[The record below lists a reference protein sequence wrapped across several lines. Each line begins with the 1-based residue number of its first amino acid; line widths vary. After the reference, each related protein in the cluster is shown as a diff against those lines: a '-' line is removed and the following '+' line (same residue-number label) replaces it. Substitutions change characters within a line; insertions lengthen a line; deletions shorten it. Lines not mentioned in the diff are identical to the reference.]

1 MTVDH
6 HDKIEKPANS
16 PSPEPQGP
24 LTKDETE
31 DELQAKA
38 KVRPERTANFKDYLR
53 IFSYATKWDFFAYAA
68 GFFASIGAGIT
79 LPLMNVVFALGQ
91 FVGNFTEYFMPG
103 STTSRSEF
111 NKSIDKLALYMFA
124 LFLGRFVLNSINK
137 FVFRMIGIRL
147 SSAIRLHYLQ
157 RLFGQ
162 SIHVLDSMPPGYATG
177 TITSTANVLQLG
189 ISEKLGTFV
198 EYNSTIVAAIIV
210 AFVKNWSLTLVT
222 SSIILYLFLVLGTFL
237 PMILKVNALITKAEG
252 RAGAVA
258 SEALA
263 SVRMVA
269 ACGAESR
276 ISRRYAQFAE
286 ETRQHGKLL
295 SPLVGGQLGL
305 IFFGLYAGFALCFWF
320 GAKSYSEGRLDNVG
334 DVLVVLL
341 SVMIVVLS
349 LERTST
355 PLLAVG
361 KATVAACEFFVVID
375 APQPAKGTLKEPEV
389 SSTQDIIFED
399 VTFAYPSR
407 PHVKV
412 LDGLDLRI
420 EAGKINAIVGP
431 SGGGKSTIVGLI
443 QRWYTLQDQ
452 HVLAKVIEKEKKG
465 GRKNKKDESDEDV
478 DAENVVDNE
487 PEESGPPIEV
497 HGRILTAGQLLDDID
512 LKWWRSQIGLV
523 SQEPFLFN
531 DTIYKNVAYG
541 LIGSPWEN
549 ETEDKKR
556 ELVREACRESF
567 ADEFIDRLPDGL
579 DTLVGDSGAKLSGGQ
594 RQRLAI
600 ARSIVRKPSI
610 LILDEATSAIDVR
623 GERIVQAALDRAA
636 KDRTTITIAHRL
648 STIKKADRIIVLK
661 KGKVAESGTHDSL
674 MTIEGGVYSGL
685 VHAQSLS
692 LGEPTDAGD
701 ESVETE
707 DKPTLANVTSIA
719 ASEVDT
725 STEASKDKARNFFT
739 SFGRLFYESKN
750 VWPAFFLTLFAGAC
764 VGAGVPLQ
772 AWIFG
777 KIIVSFN
784 DIGTDSDLS
793 GSNFWSLMFVV
804 LASGIG
810 ISYFVVVFVATRMS
824 STIRVKYQKQY
835 FDAVMFQKTSF
846 FDHEDHSHGTITS
859 RLGQDPK
866 QLEELMGLN
875 MASVFVALFN
885 VVGAISIA
893 FAFAWKLAL
902 VSCCVVLPIMIVS
915 AYWRF
920 KYELAFEKMNNDV
933 FAESSKFASESIGA
947 FRTVTSLTLE
957 DSICLRYQNLLNEH
971 VVSAYRKARWVSILF
986 GFSDSASMACQA
998 LNFWWGGRLL
1008 SRHEIGLVA
1017 FFVCFMAITNGSEAA
1032 GQALGFGP
1040 NSAMASAAA
1049 NRILNMRE
1057 SRPRDKVSTS
1067 QEIPDT
1073 DGGMSIEL
1081 ENIAFKY
1088 PTRSTPVFKG
1098 LSLKIEKGQFTGLVG
1113 ASGSGKSS
1121 IISLLE
1127 RFYDLD
1133 KGRILLNGKDA
1144 TDINLYEYR
1153 KYFSLVAQEATLFQ
1167 GTIRENILLGV
1178 DPLAI
1183 TDEQLHQACRDAS
1196 IHDFIVSLPEG
1207 YNTNIGSRGVSLSG
1221 GQKQRVAIAR
1231 ALIRD
1236 PKVLLLDEATSS
1248 LDSESEKLVQSAFER
1263 ASEGRTMLVVAHRL
1277 ATVQN
1282 ADVIFVLGD
1291 GQLLEHGNHAELLKR
1306 RGVYW
1311 NMCQSQALDR

>member
-1 MTVDH
+1 MAADH
-6 HDKIEKPANS
+6 GPVTEKPSGS
-16 PSPEPQGP
+16 PSSSPP
-24 LTKDETE
+24 DESTQNAKE
-31 DELQAKA
+31 EESQAAA
-38 KVRPERTANFKDYLR
+38 KTRPERTANFKDYMR
-53 IFSYATKWDFFAYAA
+53 IFSYATKWDFVAYAA

-79 LPLMNVVFALGQ
+79 LPLMNVVFGQ
-91 FVGNFTEYFMPG
+91 FVGNFTDYFLPG
-103 STTSRSEF
+103 NTTSQSEF
-111 NKSIDKLALYMFA
+111 NSSIDKLALYMFF
-124 LFLGRFVLNSINK
+124 LFLGRFVLNAINK

-157 RLFGQ
+157 SLFGQ

-189 ISEKLGTFV
+189 ISEKLGIFV
-198 EYNSTIVAAIIV
+198 EYNSTIVAALIV

-222 SSIILYLFLVLGTFL
+222 SSIILYLFLVLGIFL
-237 PMILKVNALITKAEG
+237 PMILKVNALLTKAEG

-276 ISRRYAQFAE
+276 ISKKYAAFVE

-295 SPLVGGQLGL
+295 SPLIGGQLGFV
-305 IFFGLYAGFALCFWF
+305 FFGLYAGFALCFWY

-375 APQPAKGTLKEPEV
+375 APQPPKGHLKDPEV
-389 SSTQDIIFED
+389 SSTQDIVFEG
-399 VTFAYPSR
+399 VTFSYPSR

-412 LDGLDLRI
+412 LDDLDLRI
-420 EAGKINAIVGP
+420 EAGKINAVVGP
-431 SGGGKSTIVGLI
+431 SGSGKSTIVGLI

-452 HVLAKVIEKEKKG
+452 HVLAKVIEKEKTG
-465 GRKNKKDESDEDV
+465 GKKNKKAESEED
-478 DAENVVDNE
+478 DDLANPTETE
-487 PEESGPPIEV
+487 SEERGPPIEIR
-497 HGRILTAGQLLDDID
+497 GRVTTSGQLLDDIE

-523 SQEPFLFN
+523 QQEPFLFN
-531 DTIYKNVAYG
+531 DTIYNNVAYG
-541 LIGSPWEN
+541 LIGTPWED
-549 ETEDKKR
+549 ESEDKKR
-556 ELVREACRESF
+556 ELVREACREAF
-567 ADEFIDRLPDGL
+567 ADEFIDRLPDKYHSI
-579 DTLVGDSGAKLSGGQ
+579 VGDSGAKLSGGQ

-623 GERIVQAALDRAA
+623 GERIVQAALDRVA
-636 KDRTTITIAHRL
+636 KNRTTITIAHRL

-661 KGKVAESGTHDSL
+661 KGKVVESGTHDSL
-674 MTIEGGVYSGL
+674 ITVDGGVYSGL

-692 LGEPTDAGD
+692 LGEPTEAGY
-701 ESVETE
+701 ESVEPE
-707 DKPTLANVTSIA
+707 DKPTLANVQSVA
-719 ASEVDT
+719 ASEVEMNAEVAKGKKG
-725 STEASKDKARNFFT
+725 SPFASF
-739 SFGRLFYESKN
+739 SRLFLESKN
-750 VWPAFFLTLFAGAC
+750 IYPAFALTLFAAAC
-764 VGAGVPLQ
+764 VGSGVPLQ

-784 DIGTDSDLS
+784 YIGTDSDRS
-793 GSNFWSLMFVV
+793 ESNFWALMFVV
-804 LASGIG
+804 LAVGIG
-810 ISYFVVVFVATRMS
+810 VSYFVVIFVATRMS
-824 STIRVKYQKQY
+824 ATVRAKYQQQY

-846 FDHEDHSHGTITS
+846 FDHEDHSHGTMTS
-859 RLGQDPK
+859 RLGTDPK
-866 QLEELMGLN
+866 QLEEMMGLN

-885 VVGAISIA
+885 VAGAVAIA
-893 FAFAWKLAL
+893 FAHTWKLAV
-902 VSCCVVLPIMIVS
+902 VSCCVVLPVMIIS

-957 DSICLRYQNLLNEH
+957 DSICLRYQNLLDEH
-971 VVSAYRKARWVSILF
+971 VVSAYKKARWVSILF

-1008 SRHEIGLVA
+1008 SRYEIGLVA

-1040 NSAMASAAA
+1040 NAALSSAAA
-1049 NRILNMRE
+1049 DRILKMRE
-1057 SRPRDKVSTS
+1057 SRPQDKVSTS
-1067 QEIPDT
+1067 QEIPDI

-1081 ENIAFKY
+1081 DNIHFKY

-1098 LSLKIEKGQFTGLVG
+1098 LSLKIEKGQFAALVG
-1113 ASGSGKSS
+1113 ASGCGKTS
-1121 IISLLE
+1121 IISLME

-1133 KGRILLNGKDA
+1133 KGRILLNGKDS

-1167 GTIRENILLGV
+1167 GTLRENILLGV
-1178 DPLAI
+1178 DPASI

-1196 IHDFIVSLPEG
+1196 IHDFIVSLPDG
-1207 YNTNIGSRGVSLSG
+1207 LNTNVGSRGVSLSG

-1248 LDSESEKLVQSAFER
+1248 LDSESEKLVQAAFER
-1263 ASEGRTMLVVAHRL
+1263 ASEGRTMLAVAHRL

-1291 GQLLEHGNHAELLKR
+1291 GQLLEQGSHVELLRK

-1311 NMCQSQALDR
+1311 HMCQSQALDR

>member
-38 KVRPERTANFKDYLR
+38 KVRPERTANFKDYLVTD
-53 IFSYATKWDFFAYAA
+53 ILLCNKM
-68 GFFASIGAGIT
+68 GFLCVCCRLFASIGAGIT
-79 LPLMNVVFALGQ
+79 LPLMNVVFGQ

-1040 NSAMASAAA
+1040 NSAMASCSCESYSKHE
-1049 NRILNMRE
+1049 RE
-1057 SRPRDKVSTS
+1057 QTARQGLYLTGDPRHRWW
-1067 QEIPDT
+1067 
-1073 DGGMSIEL
+1073 
-1081 ENIAFKY
+1081 N
-1088 PTRSTPVFKG
+1088 
-1098 LSLKIEKGQFTGLVG
+1098 
-1113 ASGSGKSS
+1113 
-1121 IISLLE
+1121 
-1127 RFYDLD
+1127 
-1133 KGRILLNGKDA
+1133 
-1144 TDINLYEYR
+1144 
-1153 KYFSLVAQEATLFQ
+1153 
-1167 GTIRENILLGV
+1167 V
-1178 DPLAI
+1178 D
-1183 TDEQLHQACRDAS
+1183 
-1196 IHDFIVSLPEG
+1196 
-1207 YNTNIGSRGVSLSG
+1207 
-1221 GQKQRVAIAR
+1221 
-1231 ALIRD
+1231 
-1236 PKVLLLDEATSS
+1236 
-1248 LDSESEKLVQSAFER
+1248 
-1263 ASEGRTMLVVAHRL
+1263 
-1277 ATVQN
+1277 
-1282 ADVIFVLGD
+1282 
-1291 GQLLEHGNHAELLKR
+1291 
-1306 RGVYW
+1306 
-1311 NMCQSQALDR
+1311 

>member
-1 MTVDH
+1 MTIDH
-6 HDKIEKPANS
+6 DGIIEKPSSS
-16 PSPEPQGP
+16 PSSTPQDSS
-24 LTKDETE
+24 TRDKKEN
-31 DELQAKA
+31 ELQAKA
-38 KVRPERTANFKDYLR
+38 KVRPERTANFKDYMR
-53 IFSYATKWDFFAYAA
+53 IFSYATTWDFFAYAV
-68 GFFASIGAGIT
+68 GFISSVGAGVDN
-79 LPLMNVVFALGQ
+79 L
-91 FVGNFTEYFMPG
+91 
-103 STTSRSEF
+103 
-111 NKSIDKLALYMFA
+111 
-124 LFLGRFVLNSINK
+124 
-137 FVFRMIGIRL
+137 
-147 SSAIRLHYLQ
+147 
-157 RLFGQ
+157 LFGQ

-189 ISEKLGTFV
+189 ISEKLGVFV

-276 ISRRYAQFAE
+276 ISKRYAQFVE

-305 IFFGLYAGFALCFWF
+305 VFFGLYAGFALCFWF

-361 KATVAACEFFVVID
+361 KAMVAACEFFVVID
-375 APQPAKGTLKEPEV
+375 APQPAKGTMKEPEV
-389 SSTQDIIFED
+389 SSTHDIVFED

-407 PHVKV
+407 PHVKI
-412 LDGLDLRI
+412 LDGLNLRI

-431 SGGGKSTIVGLI
+431 SGGGKSTVVGLI

-452 HVLAKVIEKEKKG
+452 PVLAKVIEKEKKG
-465 GRKNKKDESDEDV
+465 GKKNKKDGSDDDG
-478 DAENVVDNE
+478 DAENLADEE
-487 PEESGPPIEV
+487 PEESGPSVEV
-497 HGRILTAGQLLDDID
+497 RGRISTAGQVLDDID

-541 LIGSPWEN
+541 LIGTPWAD
-549 ETEDKKR
+549 ETEERKR

-567 ADEFIDRLPDGL
+567 ADEFIDKLPDGL

-661 KGKVAESGTHDSL
+661 KGKVAELGTHDTL

-692 LGEPTDAGD
+692 LGDPTEAGY

-719 ASEVDT
+719 VSEVDM

-784 DIGTDSDLS
+784 DIGTDSNLS
-793 GSNFWSLMFVV
+793 NSNFWSLMFVV

-810 ISYFVVVFVATRMS
+810 TSYFVVVFVATRMS

-846 FDHEDHSHGTITS
+846 FDHEDHSHGTMTS

-875 MASVFVALFN
+875 MASVFVAIFN

-957 DSICLRYQNLLNEH
+957 DSICQRYQNLLDEH

-1073 DGGMSIEL
+1073 DGGMSIQL
-1081 ENIAFKY
+1081 DNISFKY

-1098 LSLKIEKGQFTGLVG
+1098 LSLKIEKGQFAGLVG

-1178 DPLAI
+1178 DPSAI

-1196 IHDFIVSLPEG
+1196 IHDFIISLPEG

-1291 GQLLEHGNHAELLKR
+1291 GQLLEQGSHAELLKKR
-1306 RGVYW
+1306 SVYW

>member
-1 MTVDH
+1 MATNH
-6 HDKIEKPANS
+6 EPINEKSTDSS
-16 PSPEPQGP
+16 PGPQDQSAQH
-24 LTKDETE
+24 TKE
-31 DELQAKA
+31 DEVHTTAKA
-38 KVRPERTANFKDYLR
+38 RPERTANFKDYIR

-68 GFFASIGAGIT
+68 GFIASIGAGIT
-79 LPLMNVVFALGQ
+79 LPLMNVVFGQ
-91 FVGNFTEYFMPG
+91 FVGNFTDYFLPG
-103 STTSRSEF
+103 STTSQSDF
-111 NKSIDKLALYMFA
+111 NSSVDKLALYMFF
-124 LFLGRFVLNSINK
+124 LFLGRFVLNAINK

-147 SSAIRLHYLQ
+147 SSAIRLHYLKS
-157 RLFGQ
+157 LFGQ

-189 ISEKLGTFV
+189 ISEKLGIFV
-198 EYNSTIVAAIIV
+198 EYNSTIVAALIV

-222 SSIILYLFLVLGTFL
+222 SSIILYLFLVLGVFL
-237 PMILKVNALITKAEG
+237 PMILKVNALITKSEG

-276 ISRRYAQFAE
+276 ISKKYAAFVE

-295 SPLVGGQLGL
+295 SPLVGGQLGF
-305 IFFGLYAGFALCFWF
+305 IFFGLYSGFALCFWY

-375 APQPAKGTLKEPEV
+375 APQPQKGHLREPEV
-389 SSTQDIIFED
+389 SSTQDIVLEG

-412 LDGLDLRI
+412 LDDLNLRI
-420 EAGKINAIVGP
+420 EAGKINAVVGP
-431 SGGGKSTIVGLI
+431 SGSGKSTIVGLI

-465 GRKNKKDESDEDV
+465 GKKNKKEESEEDEDLANPV
-478 DAENVVDNE
+478 ETE
-487 PEESGPPIEV
+487 PEETGPPVEAR
-497 HGRILTAGQLLDDID
+497 GRITTSGQLLDDIE

-523 SQEPFLFN
+523 QQEPFLFN

-541 LIGSPWEN
+541 LIGTPWADES
-549 ETEDKKR
+549 EDKKM
-556 ELVREACRESF
+556 ELVRDACREAF
-567 ADEFIDRLPDGL
+567 ADEFIDRLPDGYA
-579 DTLVGDSGAKLSGGQ
+579 TLVGDSGAKLSGGQ

-623 GERIVQAALDRAA
+623 GERIVQAALDRVA
-636 KDRTTITIAHRL
+636 KNRTTITIAHRL

-661 KGKVAESGTHDSL
+661 KGKVVESGTHDSL
-674 MTIEGGVYSGL
+674 IAVDGGVYSGL

-692 LGEPTDAGD
+692 LGEPTEAGY
-701 ESVETE
+701 ESVEPE
-707 DKPTLANVTSIA
+707 DKPELANVQSVV
-719 ASEVDT
+719 ASEVDMVVDAIKAKKG
-725 STEASKDKARNFFT
+725 SPFASF
-739 SFGRLFYESKN
+739 SRLFLESKN
-750 VWPAFFLTLFAGAC
+750 IYPAFALTLFAAAC
-764 VGAGVPLQ
+764 VGSGVPLQ

-784 DIGTDSDLS
+784 TIGTDADLS
-793 GSNFWSLMFVV
+793 ESKFWSLMFVV
-804 LASGIG
+804 LAVGIG
-810 ISYFVVVFVATRMS
+810 VSYFVVIFVATRMS
-824 STIRVKYQKQY
+824 ATIRAKYQQQY

-846 FDHEDHSHGTITS
+846 FDNEDHSHGTMTS
-859 RLGQDPK
+859 RLGTDPK
-866 QLEELMGLN
+866 QLEEMMGLN

-885 VVGAISIA
+885 VTGAVTIA
-893 FAFAWKLAL
+893 FAHTWKLAV
-902 VSCCVVLPIMIVS
+902 VSCCVVLPVMIVS

-957 DSICLRYQNLLNEH
+957 DSICLRYQNLLEEH
-971 VVSAYRKARWVSILF
+971 VVSAYKKARWVSILF

-1008 SRHEIGLVA
+1008 SRYEIGLVA

-1040 NSAMASAAA
+1040 NAALSSAAA
-1049 NRILNMRE
+1049 DRILKMRE

-1081 ENIAFKY
+1081 DNIYFKY

-1098 LSLKIEKGQFTGLVG
+1098 LSLKVEKGQFAALVG
-1113 ASGSGKSS
+1113 ASGCGKTS
-1121 IISLLE
+1121 IVSLME

-1133 KGRILLNGKDA
+1133 KGRILLNGKDS
-1144 TDINLYEYR
+1144 TDINMFEYR

-1167 GTIRENILLGV
+1167 GTLRENILLGV
-1178 DPLAI
+1178 DPSSI

-1207 YNTNIGSRGVSLSG
+1207 YNTGIGSRGVSLSG

-1248 LDSESEKLVQSAFER
+1248 LDSESEKLVQAAFER
-1263 ASEGRTMLVVAHRL
+1263 AKEGRTMLVVAHRL

-1291 GQLLEHGNHAELLKR
+1291 GQLLEQGSHVELLKK

-1311 NMCQSQALDR
+1311 HMCQSQALDR